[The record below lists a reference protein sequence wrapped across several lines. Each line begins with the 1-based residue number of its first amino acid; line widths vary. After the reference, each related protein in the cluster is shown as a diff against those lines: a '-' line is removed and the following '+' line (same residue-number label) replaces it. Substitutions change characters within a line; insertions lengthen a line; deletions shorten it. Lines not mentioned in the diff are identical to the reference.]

1 MDTVSFYGE
10 LMRSLARASQVSDF
24 LGDAALLFQRIT
36 LFFNPQSFAINDKSV
51 KIANYADTRF
61 DVNCM
66 AEKICPLPYFH

>member
-1 MDTVSFYGE
+1 MVSFYGE
-10 LMRSLARASQVSDF
+10 LMRSLARVDLVGLGF
-24 LGDAALLFQRIT
+24 LGDVALLFQRIT

-66 AEKICPLPYFH
+66 AEKLCPLPYFH